1 MSSLT
6 IFSSGDWFLIVIAL
20 LYVGGGLS
28 YFFEGKPAMFLVLLC
43 YAIANF
49 GLVLAAN
56 KI

>member
-1 MSSLT
+1 MT
-6 IFSSGDWFLIVIAL
+6 ILAL

-49 GLVLAAN
+49 GLILAAN
-56 KI
+56 K

>member
-1 MSSLT
+1 MT

-20 LYVGGGLS
+20 LYIGGGLS